1 MAGESD
7 DAIMTRRQS
16 GTVAVFGAYGHT
28 GRFVAAELHRRGIA
42 AILSGRD
49 RVKLDLLGVVH
60 PDSDL
65 RVASIEDPA
74 SLDRALDGAE
84 VVINCAG
91 PFGETAPAV
100 IEAALR
106 TRCHYLDVTGEA
118 LVTIETFARYAESE
132 LNVERVRDADIVL
145 VPSMA
150 FYGALGDLLATV
162 ALGDWAE
169 ADDISIAVALDS
181 WKPTRGTRLAGER
194 RAGRRVIFENGR
206 VEVLPPSNQIPTA
219 RWEFPSP
226 FGSQEVIGEF
236 PTVDLVTMSR
246 HLRATKISAY
256 LNVAPIRD
264 LRDPNTP
271 GPEPADESGRS
282 AQIFLVEVVAR
293 RDDQKRSAIARGRDI
308 YAITAPI
315 VVEAAARIL
324 DGNFKRKGI
333 GAPAEIFDA
342 RDFLETLAP
351 EHLTMEIP

>member
-1 MAGESD
+1 M
-7 DAIMTRRQS
+7 
-16 GTVAVFGAYGHT
+16 
-28 GRFVAAELHRRGIA
+28 
-42 AILSGRD
+42 
-49 RVKLDLLGVVH
+49 
-60 PDSDL
+60 
-65 RVASIEDPA
+65 
-74 SLDRALDGAE
+74 
-84 VVINCAG
+84 
-91 PFGETAPAV
+91 
-100 IEAALR
+100 
-106 TRCHYLDVTGEA
+106 
-118 LVTIETFARYAESE
+118 
-132 LNVERVRDADIVL
+132 
-145 VPSMA
+145 
-150 FYGALGDLLATV
+150 
-162 ALGDWAE
+162 
-169 ADDISIAVALDS
+169 
-181 WKPTRGTRLAGER
+181 
-194 RAGRRVIFENGR
+194 
-206 VEVLPPSNQIPTA
+206 LPPSNQIATA

-342 RDFLETLAP
+342 RDFLETLP
-351 EHLTMEIP
+351 SEHLTMEIP

>member
-1 MAGESD
+1 VAGESD
-7 DAIMTRRQS
+7 EVIMTKRRS
-16 GTVAVFGAYGHT
+16 RTVAVFGAYGHT

-49 RVKLDLLGVVH
+49 QVKLDLLGPVH

-74 SLDRALDGAE
+74 SLDRVLEDADI
-84 VVINCAG
+84 VVNCAG
-91 PFGETAPAV
+91 PFGETAPAL

-106 TRCHYLDVTGEA
+106 ARCHYLDVTGEA

-132 LNVERVRDADIVL
+132 LNAKRVRDAHIVL

-246 HLRATKISAY
+246 HLRATKITAY

-315 VVEAAARIL
+315 VVEAAARIF

>member
-1 MAGESD
+1 M
-7 DAIMTRRQS
+7 
-16 GTVAVFGAYGHT
+16 
-28 GRFVAAELHRRGIA
+28 
-42 AILSGRD
+42 
-49 RVKLDLLGVVH
+49 
-60 PDSDL
+60 
-65 RVASIEDPA
+65 
-74 SLDRALDGAE
+74 
-84 VVINCAG
+84 
-91 PFGETAPAV
+91 
-100 IEAALR
+100 R

-169 ADDISIAVALDS
+169 ADDISIGVALDS

-194 RAGRRVIFENGR
+194 RAGRRVIFDNGR

-219 RWEFPSP
+219 RWKFPSP

-256 LNVAPIRD
+256 LNAAPIRD

>member
-1 MAGESD
+1 MTVRYREGEVD
-7 DAIMTRRQS
+7 
-16 GTVAVFGAYGHT
+16 
-28 GRFVAAELHRRGIA
+28 IA
-42 AILSGRD
+42 
-49 RVKLDLLGVVH
+49 KL
-60 PDSDL
+60 
-65 RVASIEDPA
+65 
-74 SLDRALDGAE
+74 
-84 VVINCAG
+84 
-91 PFGETAPAV
+91 
-100 IEAALR
+100 AALR
-106 TRCHYLDVTGEA
+106 ARCHYLDVTGEA
-118 LVTIETFARYAESE
+118 LVTIETFARYADSE
-132 LNVERVRDADIVL
+132 LNIKRVRDADIVL

-162 ALGDWAE
+162 ALGDWAK
-169 ADDISIAVALDS
+169 ADDISIVVALDS

-206 VEVLPPSNQIPTA
+206 LEVLPPSNQIPTA
-219 RWEFPSP
+219 MWEFPSP

-246 HLRATKISAY
+246 HLRATNINAY

-264 LRDPNTP
+264 LRDPNTS

-351 EHLTMEIP
+351 EHLTMEIQ